1 MNYRF
6 RLTRSIDFTRVRNQ
20 GKSFAHPLVVLVKL
34 QTAED
39 HPRVGLSTSRT
50 VGNAVQRNRAKR
62 LLRESL
68 RSSISLL
75 SPGWDVVLIAR
86 NRIVKA
92 SFQDVKK
99 ALDELFRRAGLWES
113 AVQSP
118 GSPADSSTGL
128 APVVDKGEHVR

>member
-34 QTAED
+34 PSNGD
-39 HPRVGLSTSRT
+39 CPRVGLSTSRT

-62 LLRESL
+62 LLRESV
-68 RSSISLL
+68 RSSIPLL
-75 SPGWDVVLIAR
+75 SPGWDLVLIAR
-86 NRIVKA
+86 SRIEKA

-99 ALDELFRRAGLWES
+99 AVDELFRRAGL
-113 AVQSP
+113 
-118 GSPADSSTGL
+118 L
-128 APVVDKGEHVR
+128 APTVEQGEHVR